1 MTKLSIPV
9 SYRPNVGYVTHA
21 THAMPKTMTALSL
34 EGLRKRVLVVAA
46 LGRRPNEQIAV
57 TLDLDP
63 TAQAEHDR
71 RRALSGVRDG
81 AARPPHYEESR
92 AASQRAS
99 IRLNSL
105 TNVDDLD
112 LNALNGGPRRPP
124 LR

>member
-1 MTKLSIPV
+1 L
-9 SYRPNVGYVTHA
+9 A
-21 THAMPKTMTALSL
+21 
-34 EGLRKRVLVVAA
+34 VAA
-46 LGRRPNEQIAV
+46 LGRRPDEQIAV